1 MKDQPYLLF
10 ALHNRYYG
18 IEAQAVREIFFL
30 PEICGVAEAHS
41 TLVGVLNLRGALL
54 PVVDLSQHLGQGLHN
69 YALSDS
75 IIVLTQDDQHI
86 AVVVSHVFDVV
97 RLTLETSVANLFDR
111 QSSSEQIPN
120 SLGLAQWED
129 RVVTL
134 LDATALVRASQAHLP
149 STSLQGAA
157 FQGAT
162 LHGTTTLFQERF
174 FPQAT
179 PEEKI
184 RLRERAESL
193 RHAAAEDRFHEQIPL
208 AVVGM
213 QGERFALP
221 VEYIREF
228 TPIRGVTPIPCCP
241 SHVVG
246 NMNLR
251 GEILTL
257 VDIRQV
263 LQLEA
268 SDQGTL
274 SQAVVVQVDNLI
286 AGITVEM
293 VYDVMYVRPA
303 SIAPIPVATHSVHEE
318 YLRGVVTFQKYQ
330 VSLLDLNK
338 LLTGDEL
345 LVNEAA

>member
-18 IEAQAVREIFFL
+18 IQAQAVREIFFL
-30 PEICGVAEAHS
+30 PEIYGVAEAHS
-41 TLVGVLNLRGALL
+41 TLVGVINLRGTLL

-69 YALSDS
+69 YSLNDS
-75 IIVLTQDDQHI
+75 IIVLNQGDQHV
-86 AVVVSHVFDVV
+86 AVLVSHVFDVV
-97 RLTLETSVANLFDR
+97 RLTIETSVANLFDLPN
-111 QSSSEQIPN
+111 SSGQTPN

-134 LDATALVRASQAHLP
+134 LDAAALVRATQAHLP
-149 STSLQGAA
+149 TTELQGAA
-157 FQGAT
+157 FQGAPT
-162 LHGTTTLFQERF
+162 GFQERF

-179 PEEKI
+179 SEE
-184 RLRERAESL
+184 RLRLQERAESL
-193 RHAAAEDRFHEQIPL
+193 RHAEAEDRFHEQIPL

-213 QGERFALP
+213 QGERFAFP

-241 SHVVG
+241 SHIVG

-257 VDIRQV
+257 VDIRRV

-268 SDQGTL
+268 NVQGTP
-274 SQAVVVQVDNLI
+274 SQAVVVQINELI
-286 AGITVEM
+286 AGITVDT
-293 VYDVMYVRPA
+293 VFDVMYVRPA
-303 SIAPIPVATHSVHEE
+303 SIAPIPVATHSVYEE